1 MIDRLRAHCAWL
13 KSQPVAETHAVLLYE
28 TLLTLL
34 EQGQQTMTDV
44 TDLKTQVDQ
53 ILVDEADLKAA
64 TAAGIAA
71 VIAKL
76 NVAQPDLTSIS
87 VALGAIHANLV
98 ADKQAVA
105 DETAQILNPPA
116 PAPAPPADVPVDAPT
131 S

>member
-1 MIDRLRAHCAWL
+1 MIDRLREFHSRIATGAPKNDVEIYRL
-13 KSQPVAETHAVLLYE
+13 FTEALI
-28 TLLTLL
+28 TLL

-87 VALGAIHANLV
+87 VALGTIHANLV

-105 DETAQILNPPA
+105 DETAPILNPPA
-116 PAPAPPADVPVDAPT
+116 PPPPAVPDAPT